1 MSTKDPFNKN
11 SDQDQTSEMSDE
23 ALRVIGKAKRSFGFS
38 MSILILGFMAVVLA
52 FVYRSTRD
60 EKSAAANFT
69 VQEVVLP
76 AGSIVRSMVPFK
88 DLIAVTFENNG
99 EVKMRMINSA
109 TGEVLTEIPVVNEAT
124 PNTAAGK

>member
-1 MSTKDPFNKN
+1 MSY
-11 SDQDQTSEMSDE
+11 E
-23 ALRVIGKAKRSFGFS
+23 ALMVIGKAKRSFGFS

-88 DLIAVTFENNG
+88 DLIAITFENNG

-124 PNTAAGK
+124 ANTAAGK